1 MKPRFA
7 ELLTCPSCTFDWY
20 IPKYQWKH
28 RYPEVTRWLCE
39 AGFSDLYVADGPICV
54 AG

>member
-1 MKPRFA
+1 MKPRCA
-7 ELLTCPSCTFDWY
+7 ELLVCLSCIFDWY
-20 IPKYQWKH
+20 IPKYHSKH
-28 RYPEVTRWLCE
+28 RYPEVTRWFRE